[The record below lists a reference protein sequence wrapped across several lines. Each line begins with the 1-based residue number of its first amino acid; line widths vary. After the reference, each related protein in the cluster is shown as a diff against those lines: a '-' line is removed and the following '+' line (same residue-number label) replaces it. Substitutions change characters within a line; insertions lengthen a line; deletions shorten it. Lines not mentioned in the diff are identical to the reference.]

1 MCPASVFTSRAGIN
15 TSGPDYNSNREGVW
29 IGTASQL
36 EMIRE
41 MIRQFLKC
49 PGEFLT
55 FNQLVFRMPG
65 ADKDVL
71 HVVAEQ
77 RTDLFLLTRDDRSI
91 RLYTDALQRILQ
103 KGIDTAIADPGRP
116 RGAPAQGNDRDRC
129 GHYTEEEILADLIR
143 CSLPPEALTRNCCWR
158 QVCRVRALNHTRIDA
173 ETWREVCHVR
183 GYRKRGRIPE
193 DSKHCLL

>member
-1 MCPASVFTSRAGIN
+1 MDWDRLT
-15 TSGPDYNSNREGVW
+15 T
-29 IGTASQL
+29 Q
-36 EMIRE
+36 MIRE

-77 RTDLFLLTRDDRSI
+77 RGDLFLITRDDRSV

-103 KGIDTAIADPGRP
+103 KGIDTAIAAVGPP
-116 RGAPAQGNDRDRC
+116 RGGSTQGHDRDRC
-129 GHYTEEEILADLIR
+129 SHFTEEEILADLVR
-143 CSLPPEALTRNCCWR
+143 CSLPPEALTRNCCWKEI
-158 QVCRVRALNHTRIDA
+158 CRVRASNQRLIDSD
-173 ETWREVCHVR
+173 TWREVCHVR
-183 GYRKRGRIPE
+183 GYLQERQNPRGF
-193 DSKHCLL
+193 